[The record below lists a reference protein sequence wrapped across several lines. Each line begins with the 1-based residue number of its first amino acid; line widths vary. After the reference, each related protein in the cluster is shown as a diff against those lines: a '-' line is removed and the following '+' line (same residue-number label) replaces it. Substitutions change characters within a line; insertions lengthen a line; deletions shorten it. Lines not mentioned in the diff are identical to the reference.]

1 MESCVHGLVDL
12 APSEENF
19 RYAVLAGLSRTPKS
33 IPCKFL
39 YDARGS
45 ALFEKICELPE
56 YYPTRTECSILRRSA
71 GEIAEHVGPD
81 CQIVEFGSGS
91 STKTRILLDALRRP
105 SSYVPVDISREQ
117 LRAAVSALVSRY
129 HGLDIVAICADYTAD
144 DFVPALPG
152 ANGTRLAFFPGSTI
166 GNFEPGEARRFLA
179 RCARVVG
186 AGGALLIGV
195 DLKKD
200 EGILNAAYNDAAGVT
215 AAFNL
220 NLLVRMN
227 RELGASFD
235 VRRFAHDAFYSKA
248 QGRIEIYIRSLERQV
263 VSVAGRSFLF
273 APGERIHTEN
283 SYKYAIGEFQRL
295 AEEAGFR
302 PVRAWTD
309 PQGLFS
315 VHLLRASS

>member
-1 MESCVHGLVDL
+1 MESSVHNLVDL
-12 APSEENF
+12 APTGENF
-19 RYAVLAGLSRTPKS
+19 RDAVLAGLSRTPKS

-56 YYPTRTECSILRRSA
+56 YYPTRTECGILRRAAS
-71 GEIAEHVGPD
+71 EIAEHAGPD
-81 CQIVEFGSGS
+81 CQVVEFGSGS

-117 LRAAVSALVSRY
+117 LRAAASALASRY
-129 HGLDIVAICADYTAD
+129 QGLNIIAICADYTAD
-144 DFVPALPG
+144 DFVPALPD

-166 GNFEPGEARRFLA
+166 GNFEPGEAKRFLA
-179 RCARVVG
+179 RCAHVVG

-200 EGILNAAYNDAAGVT
+200 EGILNAAYNDAAGIT

-235 VRRFAHDAFYSKA
+235 VRRFAHDAFYSEA
-248 QGRIEIYIRSLERQV
+248 QGRVEIYIRSLERQG

-283 SYKYAIGEFQRL
+283 SYKYAIGEFQHL

-309 PQGLFS
+309 PQRLFS